1 MADTTTTN
9 YALVRPE
16 VGASSDSW
24 GGKINND
31 LDTIDT
37 TVKAVSDVANAA
49 AVKASNLSDLAS
61 APTALTNLGLTA
73 TAAELN
79 RSDITT
85 EGTVEVSKVVTAD
98 ASGNITVPAT
108 KTIDGRDLSV
118 DGAKLDT
125 VATSANN
132 YALPAATASVL
143 GGVSVGGGLAI
154 TAGGALSAEDITQAM
169 LDSAF
174 TLAASN
180 MPTGSVVQTA
190 TVQTRATTSYT
201 CNYSTQGDGIEI
213 TELTMTITPRKAGNK
228 MILEWV
234 VADDS
239 GNTSDL
245 GYVVSRNGT
254 LLTDSTDSSNNRWAV
269 TSTAAYDAND
279 NSTPTNTT
287 IRIID
292 EDTLAVSSEYK
303 ILVRATGSVTAT
315 FKLNRSWSGAAA
327 GQDSYEQCL
336 SSGIATEIKV

>member
-9 YALVRPE
+9 YALTKPE

-24 GGKINND
+24 GGKINTD

-37 TVKAVSDVANAA
+37 TIKSVSDVANAA

-108 KTIDGRDLSV
+108 KTIDGRDISV

-125 VATSANN
+125 VATNANN

-143 GGVSVGGGLAI
+143 GGVSVGGGLAV
-154 TAGGALSAEDITQAM
+154 TAGGALSAEDITPAM

-174 TLAASN
+174 QLSTSGSIASSAMPSGSILVSSRACLWEGSNGTPANGVFDAPTAAR
-180 MPTGSVVQTA
+180 Q
-190 TVQTRATTSYT
+190 SY
-201 CNYSTQGDGIEI
+201 S
-213 TELTMTITPRKAGNK
+213 ITPSA
-228 MILEWV
+228 
-234 VADDS
+234 ADQF
-239 GNTSDL
+239 N
-245 GYVVSRNGT
+245 
-254 LLTDSTDSSNNRWAV
+254 
-269 TSTAAYDAND
+269 
-279 NSTPTNTT
+279 
-287 IRIID
+287 
-292 EDTLAVSSEYK
+292 
-303 ILVRATGSVTAT
+303 
-315 FKLNRSWSGAAA
+315 
-327 GQDSYEQCL
+327 L
-336 SSGIATEIKV
+336 SSGTFLSMYLEFECVNAEDGFAVGDVIARDTASVNGSDNEQWPIWHNHGGDFSHTDMRINFNIGDSYSNYLFHLYTQPGGSASAAWYQFSNFALYARLYYTP